1 MMLTLR
7 NVTSKKPL
15 SPYFKKDPQNARNP
29 KFQVMATRECND
41 AAQSLNLIVSDRKKH
56 EAKLNK
62 IEDQYRLTLQI
73 IDRPEP
79 VVERALVRVRE
90 LENKLD
96 DANIRKKEAYS
107 IQDTYN
113 TIVNRLKIES
123 LRFEKEIE
131 YAVLQTNL
139 QMRD

>member
-1 MMLTLR
+1 
-7 NVTSKKPL
+7 
-15 SPYFKKDPQNARNP
+15 
-29 KFQVMATRECND
+29 MATRECND

-56 EAKLNK
+56 EVKLNK

-107 IQDTYN
+107 I
-113 TIVNRLKIES
+113 
-123 LRFEKEIE
+123 
-131 YAVLQTNL
+131 
-139 QMRD
+139 